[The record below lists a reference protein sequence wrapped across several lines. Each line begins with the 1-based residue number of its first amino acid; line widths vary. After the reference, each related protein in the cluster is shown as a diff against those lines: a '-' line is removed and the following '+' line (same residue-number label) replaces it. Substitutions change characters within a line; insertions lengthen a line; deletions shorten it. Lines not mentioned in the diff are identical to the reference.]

1 MQKTDTALFNV
12 RIWYLISWVCVI
24 TLGSFIFGYGTV
36 YFNSLTVM
44 IYKQYKYHNVNYIDN
59 RDTFNSIVTT
69 MVILGAFVGSFS
81 ISPLLS
87 FGMRSC
93 MLFVD
98 LIIIIGA
105 AINLIFNFWALLMG
119 RLLVG
124 WGCGA
129 FTVIAPIMINE
140 ISPTSLSGMLG
151 SIVQIQF
158 TFGFLIAYA
167 FGLHVPYQTKSDG
180 TENLEIYTSE
190 IWKLI
195 FVFPGIVAL
204 LQMLLLL
211 TIYKDDTPT
220 YYRQKEDNEKFSS
233 TLSKIYVEYD
243 SENKL
248 YESEERSESDLEDT
262 SPIGIFEKRY
272 LYTLFIGMMIYVI
285 TKTTGVNAI
294 FFYSNEIFTL
304 KHTGHQAEKE
314 ARIGTLMIGVTMF
327 LTSFLSPILLMK
339 LGRRTILIIGHTG
352 MLIFLTA
359 LGISAIYNL
368 NIYIKIFTV
377 CYLFF
382 FNLSIGTLC
391 WIIGA
396 EILKEKAVSLGTS
409 LTWALTILFSLFT
422 NQAFKL
428 LTAEGVYFS
437 FAA

>member
-1 MQKTDTALFNV
+1 MQKIDTALFNV
-12 RIWYLISWVCVI
+12 KIWYLVSWVCVI

-44 IYKQYKYHNVNYIDN
+44 IYKQYKHHNANYIDN

-69 MVILGAFVGSFS
+69 MVILGAFLGSFS

-233 TLSKIYVEYD
+233 TLSKIYVEYET
-243 SENKL
+243 ENEL
-248 YESEERSESDLEDT
+248 YKSRDGSESDLEDT

-327 LTSFLSPILLMK
+327 LTSFLSPFLLMK

-359 LGISAIYNL
+359 LGISAIYEL
-368 NIYIKIFTV
+368 NFCIKIFTV
-377 CYLFF
+377 CSLFF
-382 FNLSIGTLC
+382 FNPSIGTLC

>member
-12 RIWYLISWVCVI
+12 KIWYLVSWVCVI

-87 FGMRSC
+87 FGMRNC

-204 LQMLLLL
+204 LQILLLL

-233 TLSKIYVEYD
+233 TLSKIYVEYET
-243 SENKL
+243 ENKL
-248 YESEERSESDLEDT
+248 YESEERSGSDLEDT
-262 SPIGIFEKRY
+262 SSIGIFEKRY

-359 LGISAIYNL
+359 LGISAIYEL
-368 NIYIKIFTV
+368 NFCIKIFTV
-377 CYLFF
+377 CSLFF
-382 FNLSIGTLC
+382 FNPSIGTLC